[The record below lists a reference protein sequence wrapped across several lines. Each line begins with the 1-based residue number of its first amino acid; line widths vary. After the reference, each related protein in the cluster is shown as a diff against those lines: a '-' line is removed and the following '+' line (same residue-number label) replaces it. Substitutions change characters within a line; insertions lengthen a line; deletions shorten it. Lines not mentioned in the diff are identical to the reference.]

1 MTFVRRLLCS
11 FPLLLPINMNAGE
24 VLQHISGPA
33 RIIDGDGLKISHWE
47 IRLFGIDAPEMRG
60 GPEGRR
66 TRAALEDLIGDRP
79 VDCNG
84 LNFDRY
90 GRVVAI
96 CRVEGQDLGEEM
108 LAIGQA
114 VTYRKYLE
122 GSPVEPAYLES
133 ERKARET
140 KRGLWKEDQ

>member
-1 MTFVRRLLCS
+1 MGRFLCWLFLMLAAS
-11 FPLLLPINMNAGE
+11 AIAAE
-24 VLQHISGPA
+24 VPRHISGPA
-33 RIIDGDGLKISHWE
+33 RIVDGDGLKIGQWE
-47 IRLFGIDAPEMRG
+47 IRLFGIDAPEMRS

-66 TRAALEDLIGDRP
+66 SRTALEDLIGSRR
-79 VDCNG
+79 VDCDG

-96 CRVEGQDLGEEM
+96 CRVDGKDIGEEM

-122 GSPVEPAYLES
+122 GSQVDTAYLEA
-133 ERKARET
+133 ERHARDA
-140 KRGLWKEDQ
+140 KRGLWNEDQ

>member
-1 MTFVRRLLCS
+1 MTFFSRLLYC
-11 FPLLLPINMNAGE
+11 FPLLLPTSVNAGE
-24 VLQHISGPA
+24 VPQHISGPA
-33 RIIDGDGLKISHWE
+33 RIIDGDGLISHWE

-66 TRAALEDLIGDRP
+66 SRAALEDLIADPP
-79 VDCNG
+79 VDCGG

-96 CRVEGQDLGEEM
+96 CRVDGKDLGQEM

-122 GSPVEPAYLES
+122 GSPVEPAYLEA
-133 ERKARET
+133 ERKAREA